1 MKEFIFQVEKLID
14 NHKVFTTIIVILAFV
29 SLIIML
35 VDGNSEDRWLRLP

>member
-1 MKEFIFQVEKLID
+1 MKKFISLVDELID
-14 NHKVFTTIIVILAFV
+14 NHKVLTTIIVILALA

>member
-14 NHKVFTTIIVILAFV
+14 NHKVLTTIIVILALA

-35 VDGNSEDRWLRLP
+35 VDGTSEDRWLRLP

>member
-1 MKEFIFQVEKLID
+1 MKKFISLVDELID